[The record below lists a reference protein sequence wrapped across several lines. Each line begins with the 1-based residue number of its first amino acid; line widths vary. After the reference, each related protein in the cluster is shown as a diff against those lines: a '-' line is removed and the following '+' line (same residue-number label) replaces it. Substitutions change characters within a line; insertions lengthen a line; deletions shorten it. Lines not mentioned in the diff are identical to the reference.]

1 MNPKNKKTVWKTFW
15 LWQYEEEEA
24 WLNRMAAEGWA
35 LEEVHIGRYVF
46 VPCQPGEY
54 IIRMERLSGS
64 PEKEE
69 NQEYI
74 WFVRGTGA
82 DYLGKMDRWVYFRKK
97 AEDGP
102 FELFSDLDSRLAH
115 VTGVFWVQV
124 ISFGFL
130 SLNALTNLNNILRYI
145 QQGQLDGHRAFSLAV
160 AVLYLWVLIWSGYG
174 SWKLWHLRKKI
185 KAERSLRE

>member
-24 WLNRMAAEGWA
+24 WLNQMAAEGWA
-35 LEEVHIGRYVF
+35 LEEVHIARYVF

-82 DYLGKMDRWVYFRKK
+82 DYLGKWDRWVYFRKK

-115 VTGVFWVQV
+115 VNRVFGWTAVLFV
-124 ISFGFL
+124 LFFL
-130 SLNALTNLNNILRYI
+130 DIGSCLNSIQLCLEQGWMEHLIFEVALT
-145 QQGQLDGHRAFSLAV
+145 
-160 AVLYLWVLIWSGYG
+160 VLSVVMTFWSGWG
-174 SWKLWHLRKKI
+174 CWKLWHLRKKL